1 MRSTERPLACRTRLV
16 VRPREWI
23 APVHAAFETA
33 RTLTVK
39 RLSALVQ
46 TRLDIGRS
54 LSVMGLLLLLSLL
67 GTFSLPSVVAED
79 PALNWQSAAPGTT
92 ASFATMSNDLVVR
105 ASALEQG
112 TRWSDAVALY
122 ESASRSAPLSPEYQ
136 RRLDVAR
143 IHCDI
148 QRRYNESAFR
158 SQLAHLPEADA
169 RRLYGDV
176 LARIGTHH
184 VDVPDFHRLFSRGCL
199 AMETAVQDPAFAAT
213 FVTSREQSRYDLFA
227 EQLEQIRSARP
238 VATFSEAQSAASW
251 VARCANTS
259 LGIPPSVTLMEMT
272 AAAVGGLDE
281 YSAFLTGGQLNDLY
295 SQIEGNFVGLGVE
308 LKKATDGL
316 LVQHVITGSPAE
328 RSGVHSGDHLV
339 GIGGR
344 SIGGM
349 SVDEA
354 AELLQGPEGSLVTLA
369 IVRGVGP
376 ARALSVRREHV
387 EVPSVENIQILD
399 ATSGVGYL
407 RISSFQKTTVRDLEN
422 ALRKLD
428 AAGMRAMVVDLRGNP
443 GGLLTSGVDVA
454 DLFIERGLVVA
465 TRGRSPDEDFN
476 YTASRPGT
484 WKMPLVVVIDGE
496 SASASEIFAGA
507 IRDHG
512 RGTIVGTRSYGKG
525 SVQGIFPLEFAG
537 VGIRLTTAKFFS
549 PLGHPYSRVG
559 VEPDLAITTTAKPI
573 DGSLPDVGLHRLDP
587 RQDPFVSAALEVAK
601 RNVVQST
608 SASTPEKHTTAGR

>member
-1 MRSTERPLACRTRLV
+1 MNRHLVRLRCRQSIKGVSMWRGSTA
-16 VRPREWI
+16 
-23 APVHAAFETA
+23 
-33 RTLTVK
+33 
-39 RLSALVQ
+39 
-46 TRLDIGRS
+46 
-54 LSVMGLLLLLSLL
+54 
-67 GTFSLPSVVAED
+67 TFNV
-79 PALNWQSAAPGTT
+79 GITK
-92 ASFATMSNDLVVR
+92 
-105 ASALEQG
+105 
-112 TRWSDAVALY
+112 
-122 ESASRSAPLSPEYQ
+122 
-136 RRLDVAR
+136 
-143 IHCDI
+143 
-148 QRRYNESAFR
+148 SAFR

-238 VATFSEAQSAASW
+238 VATFSEAQAAASW

-407 RISSFQKTTVRDLEN
+407 RISSFQKTTVRDLETH
-422 ALRKLD
+422 AQ
-428 AAGMRAMVVDLRGNP
+428 
-443 GGLLTSGVDVA
+443 
-454 DLFIERGLVVA
+454 
-465 TRGRSPDEDFN
+465 TRRCRHACDGRRS
-476 YTASRPGT
+476 SR
-484 WKMPLVVVIDGE
+484 E
-496 SASASEIFAGA
+496 SRWTPHFRCGCC
-507 IRDHG
+507 
-512 RGTIVGTRSYGKG
+512 RSFY
-525 SVQGIFPLEFAG
+525 
-537 VGIRLTTAKFFS
+537 
-549 PLGHPYSRVG
+549 
-559 VEPDLAITTTAKPI
+559 
-573 DGSLPDVGLHRLDP
+573 
-587 RQDPFVSAALEVAK
+587 
-601 RNVVQST
+601 
-608 SASTPEKHTTAGR
+608 